1 MHLNVLTALQSEV
14 IMTFGGSRTVEEFL
28 KAAGKKRK
36 FEVIVAETAPSYRG
50 QELALSLSKA
60 GIETTLIP
68 DSSIFAMMARVNK
81 VIVGTHA
88 GIFICWIRCSLTSHL
103 SLWNT
108 RVTLV
113 TLEY

>member
-1 MHLNVLTALQSEV
+1 
-14 IMTFGGSRTVEEFL
+14 MTFGGSRTVEEFL

-36 FEVIVAETAPSYRG
+36 FEVIVPETAPSYRG

-88 GIFICWIRCSLTSHL
+88 GFWML
-103 SLWNT
+103 SL
-108 RVTLV
+108 
-113 TLEY
+113 E